1 MAKATFAGMKSRGFG
16 RIVNIGSINGQAGQY
31 GQVNY
36 AAAKSG
42 IHGFTKALAQ
52 EGARNQITVKPEKDG
67 PHLTIHFTKLPKGKI
82 LVGFVEESPF

>member
-1 MAKATFAGMKSRGFG
+1 MG

-42 IHGFTKALAQ
+42 STASPRHWRRKARAP
-52 EGARNQITVKPEKDG
+52 A
-67 PHLTIHFTKLPKGKI
+67 
-82 LVGFVEESPF
+82 